1 MFVDDAR
8 KSIINMDA
16 GTHSMPIAASS
27 QCTHSQPPPSETP
40 SEDVDAGNADNDNEL
55 PLEYEVHEVDMTNPD
70 MDPFEYAFRKYIP
83 VPRAYFWDTASEA
96 NDHNRNLP
104 FRIKLWHR
112 SIYYGG
118 ELLRKAEAGGEM
130 IANVLGVNDGPF
142 DYVTSR
148 MTVDEMARSRTI
160 VEERREEAVDTE
172 RRKEGGVV

>member
-1 MFVDDAR
+1 MD
-8 KSIINMDA
+8 DA

-27 QCTHSQPPPSETP
+27 QCTHGQPPSPEAPSD
-40 SEDVDAGNADNDNEL
+40 DVNSVNTDNDSEV
-55 PLEYEVHEVDMTNPD
+55 PVEYEVHEVDMTNPD
-70 MDPFEYAFRKYIP
+70 MDPLEYAFRKYVPI
-83 VPRAYFWDTASEA
+83 PRAYFWDTASEA
-96 NDHNRNLP
+96 NGHNVNLP

-148 MTVDEMARSRTI
+148 MTANDMARSRTI
-160 VEERREEAVDTE
+160 VERRREEAVDME